1 MDGELSGALFMM
13 SGSETRLSYTSDID
27 PPRPL
32 SSREQYI
39 NSPKPSPRQSP
50 RPSPRESPRPK
61 PKPRASPRSSP
72 RSFRELKAIAQ
83 SQRRFSGSVGDE
95 DRQEGED
102 EDEEI
107 VRELT
112 LAEQFQ
118 QLQGCRYIRKRQD
131 TNPDQVDDI
140 DLDDVFGKK

>member
-1 MDGELSGALFMM
+1 MM

-27 PPRPL
+27 TPRPL

-39 NSPKPSPRQSP
+39 NSPTPSPRQSA
-50 RPSPRESPRPK
+50 RPSPREGSSPRGSPRPK

-95 DRQEGED
+95 DQQEGD
-102 EDEEI
+102 DVEEESL
-107 VRELT
+107 RELT

-131 TNPDQVDDI
+131 TNPEVESEI

>member
-1 MDGELSGALFMM
+1 MM
-13 SGSETRLSYTSDID
+13 SGAETRLSYTSDID
-27 PPRPL
+27 TPRSL
-32 SSREQYI
+32 SSRDHCIQ
-39 NSPKPSPRQSP
+39 SPTPSPRESPRPSHMESP
-50 RPSPRESPRPK
+50 RPSPRESPK

-72 RSFRELKAIAQ
+72 RSFQELKAIAQ
-83 SQRRFSGSVGDE
+83 SQRRFSGSVDNE
-95 DRQEGED
+95 DRQEGDD
-102 EDEEI
+102 EDEQV

-131 TNPDQVDDI
+131 GNPEQVENI